1 MYVLNRSRPYYDML
15 DRGNTEKTITH
26 TLNRGNTHKSFMCP
40 NQRTQ
45 PKIQS
50 HMVNSKKKCG
60 TAKQWKYEQ
69 REYPMVRV
77 ERGDSKYHTC

>member
-1 MYVLNRSRPYYDML
+1 
-15 DRGNTEKTITH
+15 
-26 TLNRGNTHKSFMCP
+26 
-40 NQRTQ
+40 
-45 PKIQS
+45 
-50 HMVNSKKKCG
+50 MVNSKKKCG